1 MPEPG
6 SLSAATAAVAA
17 PEAAVAARVN
27 VRRRRITPWMV
38 LQFGV
43 LIALLFFSAVPIVMM
58 LSMSLRPT
66 ILIFADFW
74 GVPWPPTFQNYT
86 SALINLL
93 APMIRTLFVYAVSI
107 VGMLGVAAPAAYA
120 FARLRLPGRGPL
132 FSLVLLIMLIP
143 GTILLVPRFILAD
156 QLGLRDNLFGLI
168 VFYIAGGQPFAIFLL
183 TAFFRTQPAEM
194 FEAARIDGANEFQ
207 ALLQIALPLAWP
219 MIITLAI
226 LNFVGI
232 YNDLIWPTLM
242 LSSPANH
249 TLIVALQRYNP
260 GGGPVQTT
268 ALPDVGGQAAGYVF
282 ASIPQLLVFVLGMR
296 YFIQGL
302 TSGAVKA

>member
-1 MPEPG
+1 MTEMPTVAP
-6 SLSAATAAVAA
+6 AAGVVARR
-17 PEAAVAARVN
+17 PRAR
-27 VRRRRITPWMV
+27 RLRLTPWRV
-38 LQFGV
+38 VQYGV
-43 LIALLFFSAVPIVMM
+43 LVALLVASAIPIGMM

-74 GVPWPPTFQNYT
+74 GLPWPPSFANYT

-93 APMIRTLFVYAVSI
+93 APMLRTLLVYAISI
-107 VGMLGVAAPAAYA
+107 VGMLACAAPAAYA
-120 FARLRLPGRGPL
+120 FARLRLPGRGQL
-132 FSLVLLIMLIP
+132 FSLVLGIMLIP

-156 QLGLRDNLFGLI
+156 QMGLRDNLLGLI

-183 TAFFRTQPAEM
+183 TSFFRSQPAEM

-207 ALLQIALPLAWP
+207 ALLSIAIPLAWP
-219 MIITLAI
+219 IIITLAI

-249 TLIVALQRYNP
+249 TLTVALQRYNP
-260 GGGPVQTT
+260 GGGPVQNS

-282 ASIPQLLVFVLGMR
+282 ASIPQLIVFVLGMR

>member
-1 MPEPG
+1 
-6 SLSAATAAVAA
+6 
-17 PEAAVAARVN
+17 
-27 VRRRRITPWMV
+27 V
-38 LQFGV
+38 LQYGI
-43 LIALLFFSAVPIVMM
+43 LIAMLTFSAIPIGMM

-74 GVPWPPTFQNYT
+74 GLPWPPIFDNYT

-93 APMIRTLFVYAVSI
+93 APMLRSLLVYAVSI
-107 VGMLGVAAPAAYA
+107 TGMLVCAAPASYA
-120 FARLRLPGRGPL
+120 FSRLRLPGRGQL
-132 FSLVLLIMLIP
+132 FSLVLGIMLIP

-156 QLGLRDNLFGLI
+156 QLGLRDNLWGLI
-168 VFYIAGGQPFAIFLL
+168 IIYVAGGQPFAIFLL
-183 TAFFRTQPAEM
+183 TSFFRSQPAEM
-194 FEAARIDGANEFQ
+194 FEAARIDGATELQ
-207 ALLQIALPLAWP
+207 ALWSIAIPLAWP
-219 MIITLAI
+219 IIITLAI
-226 LNFVGI
+226 LNFVSI

-249 TLIVALQRYNP
+249 TLTVALQRYNP
-260 GGGPVQTT
+260 GGGPVQNS

-282 ASIPQLLVFVLGMR
+282 ASIPQLIVFVLGMR

>member
-1 MPEPG
+1 MTETVTAVPAPG
-6 SLSAATAAVAA
+6 SAA
-17 PEAAVAARVN
+17 PRPRARWL
-27 VRRRRITPWMV
+27 RRRPLTPGTV
-38 LQFGV
+38 LQYGI
-43 LIALLFFSAVPIVMM
+43 LIAMLTFSAIPIGMM

-74 GVPWPPTFQNYT
+74 GLPWPPIFDNYT

-93 APMIRTLFVYAVSI
+93 APMLRSLLVYAVSI
-107 VGMLGVAAPAAYA
+107 TGMLVCAAPASYA
-120 FARLRLPGRGPL
+120 FSRLRLPGRGQL
-132 FSLVLLIMLIP
+132 FSLVLGIMLIP

-156 QLGLRDNLFGLI
+156 QLGLRDNLWGLI
-168 VFYIAGGQPFAIFLL
+168 IIYVAGGQPFAIFLL
-183 TAFFRTQPAEM
+183 TSFFRSQPAEM
-194 FEAARIDGANEFQ
+194 FEAARIDGATELQ
-207 ALLQIALPLAWP
+207 ALWSIAIPLAWP
-219 MIITLAI
+219 IIITLAI
-226 LNFVGI
+226 LNFVSI

-249 TLIVALQRYNP
+249 TLTVALQRYNP
-260 GGGPVQTT
+260 GGGPVQNS

-282 ASIPQLLVFVLGMR
+282 ASIPQLIVFVLGMR